1 MASSFHIFVGH
12 DGDLLIVDCLLGILF
27 MIFVDVT
34 YHHYNCIIC
43 YGMASL
49 EVFVVMKTSWVWLV
63 YFSQSNETCLL
74 SLCAPLQFGSGAMS
88 CFASYF

>member
-1 MASSFHIFVGH
+1 
-12 DGDLLIVDCLLGILF
+12 

-43 YGMASL
+43 YGMVSL
-49 EVFVVMKTSWVWLV
+49 EVFVVIKTSWVWLV

-88 CFASYF
+88 CFASYFLNVEIWDYALDLLIVLK